1 MVPVEDVLIMRYMRE
16 DVARCRNDEEHAY
29 VLPMRLAMHAVTLLK
44 SVLWWLTWFM
54 IPKSD

>member
-1 MVPVEDVLIMRYMRE
+1 MVPVEDVLNMRYIR
-16 DVARCRNDEEHAY
+16 VAMARIRNDEDHAN
-29 VLPMRLAMHAVTLLK
+29 VLHMHVAMHAVTLLK

>member
-1 MVPVEDVLIMRYMRE
+1 VLNMRYIR
-16 DVARCRNDEEHAY
+16 VAMARIRNDEDHAN
-29 VLPMRLAMHAVTLLK
+29 VLHMHLAMHAVTLLT